1 MCIHPPILILESTN
15 VLQYQHARDIGHQS
29 KTPLVKIRPIPALVA
44 AMTHMLGI
52 SEHCNSGS
60 DFTMAQIKLS
70 LPNYQG
76 LRGLIVVSAYVG
88 VLFAMQCN

>member
-1 MCIHPPILILESTN
+1 MF
-15 VLQYQHARDIGHQS
+15 Q
-29 KTPLVKIRPIPALVA
+29 IRPITALVA

-70 LPNYQG
+70 LPNYHG
-76 LRGLIVVSAYVG
+76 LRDLIVVSAYVAD
-88 VLFAMQCN
+88 LFAK